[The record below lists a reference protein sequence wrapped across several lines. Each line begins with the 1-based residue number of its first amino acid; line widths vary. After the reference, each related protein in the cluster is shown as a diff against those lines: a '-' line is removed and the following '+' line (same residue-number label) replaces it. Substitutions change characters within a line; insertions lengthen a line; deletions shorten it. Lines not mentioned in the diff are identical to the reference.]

1 MSEKPKLRILS
12 AIRKKGSCLAR
23 FAERIPKRLAGLL
36 PGRIRRFVR
45 KRLRTAEAYPEIYLQ
60 KFESDDDCLTQPD
73 ETLLKIAEAYRKLLL
88 FERAITVYDQ
98 LLKRDRKN
106 AWLQKRAD
114 LLCACGRVDEAAET
128 LDQVKT
134 DRLTENGTRIYSQ
147 SRYQVMRAQGR
158 LREAYEFLLE
168 STKWQASTGPG
179 VQLKLAEAE
188 RQLGLY
194 DQSHSRLRKHL
205 PKFSGDVSYMLQ
217 VAGVAAELNND
228 FEAQSILREL
238 FRTQKPQAP
247 IFLRYIQLLW
257 QNGDVEELHNV
268 LLKAQTLNMS
278 DPALLKH
285 IREIGYVDDEAARY
299 CEQISDKL
307 LKKAA
312 LATVE
317 EQAVYARR
325 FFALDMFEEARS
337 AATKYLN
344 KHALRADAYYV
355 RGACNFYLEDYEN
368 SEEDLLRCVSLTPG
382 YFEAYGILLHVLPRK
397 PGGLQKFKELLEI
410 RNQSHPKYRTRG
422 EDGRLGLLDIE
433 GSQLNFMLGDF
444 RTGQKIKQ
452 ERPVCRFL
460 EHQFPDQYTCRKEPH
475 FTKKKSLLVLGED
488 GVGDEIRWAQFFP
501 RLQEFYDRIEVVCE
515 PRSLSLLERSFPN
528 IIFHPM
534 KRRLMEAPGGEGD
547 QKSRNVPYFAL
558 ARVISDSLYSRIEEF
573 SEVRLT
579 SDLVL
584 GMWDMLPDGQPSKD
598 GPGIGS
604 YIVADSAQ
612 KSKWSAALN
621 ETAGNKVKV
630 GLLWR
635 SSLVNPRR
643 SRHYFKLEDLL
654 HLVKQSRDVQF
665 YSLQHEHTLEER
677 LFCRA
682 FGIEIL
688 DEADLFDDF
697 DAVAAIT
704 ANLDLVIGANSF
716 CAEMAAAVGTRN
728 WMLGSFCNLVYFRL
742 GDSESEIDRLTW
754 NSRIIRI
761 DHEGEF
767 EGTLSEATKRAA
779 QIARLRLDEFVVES
793 KRQKQS
799 VKVS

>member
-1 MSEKPKLRILS
+1 M
-12 AIRKKGSCLAR
+12 AG
-23 FAERIPKRLAGLL
+23 FGERIPKRLAGLL

-45 KRLRTAEAYPEIYLQ
+45 KRLRTAEAYPEVYLQ

-114 LLCACGRVDEAAET
+114 LLCACGRVEEAAET
-128 LDQVKT
+128 LDQINT
-134 DRLTENGTRIYSQ
+134 ERLTENGVRIYSQ
-147 SRYQVMRAQGR
+147 SRFQVMRAQGR

-168 STKWQASTGPG
+168 STKWHATTSPG

-194 DQSHSRLRKHL
+194 DQSLSRLRKHL

-217 VAGVAAELNND
+217 VAGAAAELNSD
-228 FEAQSILREL
+228 LEAQSIVREL

-257 QNGDVEELHNV
+257 QNGDVDELHDV
-268 LLKAQTLNMS
+268 LRKALTLNMS
-278 DPALLKH
+278 DPALLKR
-285 IREIGYVDDEAARY
+285 IREIGYVDDVAARY
-299 CEQISDKL
+299 CEQISDTL
-307 LKKAA
+307 RKKAQSA
-312 LATVE
+312 PVE
-317 EQAVYARR
+317 EQASYARR
-325 FFALDMFEEARS
+325 FFALDLFEEARS
-337 AATKYLN
+337 AATRYLEKYT
-344 KHALRADAYYV
+344 LRSDAFYV
-355 RGACNFYLEDYEN
+355 RGACNFYLEDYDNAE
-368 SEEDLLRCVSLTPG
+368 SDLLRAVSLSPG
-382 YFEAYGILLHVLPRK
+382 LFEAYAILLHVLPRN
-397 PGGLQKFKELLEI
+397 PGGRQKFKELLEI
-410 RNQSHPKYRTRG
+410 RNRSHPKYSTRG

-433 GSQLNFMLGDF
+433 GSQLNFMLGNF
-444 RTGQKIKQ
+444 RFGQKIKQ

-460 EHQFPDQYTCRKEPH
+460 EHQFPDQYNCRKEPG
-475 FTKKKSLLVLGED
+475 FRKKKSLLLLNED

-528 IIFHPM
+528 IIFHPI
-534 KRRLMEAPGGEGD
+534 KRRLMEAPGDGHD
-547 QKSRNVPYFAL
+547 KNARSVPYFAL
-558 ARVISDSLYSRIEEF
+558 ARLISDSLYSRIEEF
-573 SEVRLT
+573 SEVRLS

-584 GMWDMLPDGQPSKD
+584 GMWDMLPGGQPSKD
-598 GPGIGS
+598 GPGVGS
-604 YIVADSAQ
+604 YIVPDPALKSQWAAAMAD
-612 KSKWSAALN
+612 
-621 ETAGNKVKV
+621 TGGDKVKV

-643 SRHYFKLEDLL
+643 SRHYLKLEDLL
-654 HLVKQSRDVQF
+654 PLVKNSRDVQF
-665 YSLQHEHTLEER
+665 YSLQHDHTVEER

-682 FGIEIL
+682 YGIEIL

-697 DAVAAIT
+697 EAVAAIT

-728 WMLGSFCNLVYFRL
+728 WMLGSFCNPVYFRL

-761 DHEGEF
+761 DRDGGF
-767 EGTLSEATKRAA
+767 EGSLSEATKRAA
-779 QIARLRLDEFVVES
+779 EIAKSRLDEFIIEARS
-793 KRQKQS
+793 QEQS
-799 VKVS
+799 VRAS